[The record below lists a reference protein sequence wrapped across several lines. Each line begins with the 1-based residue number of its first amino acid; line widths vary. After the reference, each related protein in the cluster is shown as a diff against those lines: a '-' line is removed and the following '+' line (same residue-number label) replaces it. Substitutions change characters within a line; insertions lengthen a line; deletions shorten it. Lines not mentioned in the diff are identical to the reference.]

1 MPTLSPALHAFD
13 LSLPLLLRD
22 LQGEPLGPTWFREG
36 ARDVSALGS
45 MTVLIGTG
53 LLVITTHWL
62 RDARVRALRVG
73 IVLFGAIALN
83 TALKALIAR
92 PRPDLFRTGDTGIH
106 QQLPERACDG
116 FRSPHYDHSAGSDRY
131 ARTRSRRPRFI
142 AASAALLVVL
152 IGLSRIYLGVH
163 WPSDVLAGW
172 ALGFFSGR
180 GSSARPAGAAC
191 PGVNLR
197 RRGLAAIAE
206 RYYRAPCRDPRKK
219 RRILRAA

>member
-1 MPTLSPALHAFD
+1 MRAALLSIALFLLLFFALVMPTLSPALHAFD

-92 PRPDLFRTGDTGIH
+92 PRPDLFEPATQVFTNSFPSAHD
-106 QQLPERACDG
+106 DG
-116 FRSPHYDHSAGSDRY
+116 FRSPSL
-131 ARTRSRRPRFI
+131 RS
-142 AASAALLVVL
+142 
-152 IGLSRIYLGVH
+152 
-163 WPSDVLAGW
+163 
-172 ALGFFSGR
+172 
-180 GSSARPAGAAC
+180 
-191 PGVNLR
+191 
-197 RRGLAAIAE
+197 
-206 RYYRAPCRDPRKK
+206 
-219 RRILRAA
+219 

>member
-1 MPTLSPALHAFD
+1 MRAALLSIALFLLLFFALVMPTLSPALHAFD

-92 PRPDLFRTGDTGIH
+92 PRPDLFEPATQVFTNSF
-106 QQLPERACDG
+106 P
-116 FRSPHYDHSAGSDRY
+116 SAHAMVSAALITIIAQDLI
-131 ARTRSRRPRFI
+131 ATQDKVAPARFI

-172 ALGFFSGR
+172 ALGFFWARVVSEASRRSLSG
-180 GSSARPAGAAC
+180 G
-191 PGVNLR
+191 
-197 RRGLAAIAE
+197 
-206 RYYRAPCRDPRKK
+206 
-219 RRILRAA
+219 